1 MVNSILTSIKLD
13 LGMTE
18 DYEAYDN
25 QIIEL
30 INSVFV
36 ILNQI
41 GVGPSQTFSIE
52 DKTTTWDEFTND
64 RNEIQSVKT
73 YMYEKVRLLFD
84 PPQNS
89 SHVEALKQSASE
101 FEWRLNLFA
110 ESET

>member
-1 MVNSILTSIKLD
+1 MVDSILTSIKLD

-73 YMYEKVRLLFD
+73 YMYEKVKLLFD
-84 PPQNS
+84 PPPSS

-101 FEWRLNLFA
+101 FEWRLNLVA

>member
-1 MVNSILTSIKLD
+1 MVDSILTSIKLD

-52 DKTTTWDEFTND
+52 DKTTTWNEFTND

-73 YMYEKVRLLFD
+73 YMYEKVKLLFD
-84 PPQNS
+84 PPQSS

>member
-1 MVNSILTSIKLD
+1 MVDSILTSIKLD

-73 YMYEKVRLLFD
+73 YMYEKAKLLFD
-84 PPQNS
+84 PPQSS

-101 FEWRLNLFA
+101 FEWRLNLVA